1 MPIDYLSLDERALKE
16 ELHAFYDKEI
26 ADQSKK
32 DIFLAL
38 AISSIAG
45 GKAIMKIHERDDFK
59 IFAKSG
65 KEVSGEDAF
74 KKISSNYTTEA
85 DKASHNAIV
94 QILGENYHGIPII
107 FEEAN
112 WTHAQHGTYISVDEM
127 DGTGRFIK
135 RKPGFTVLTQ
145 HVENGNPIVSAN
157 FDPVA
162 NALFVAI
169 KNKGSYV
176 NAARV
181 QPDRIVNLDAA
192 HVIIN
197 GRDKEK
203 PENADYYAFMKNS
216 FGDRL
221 SAGMATGSRIMGVLN
236 GKYDLVVNGGSEELH
251 VWDLAMILNLT
262 EAGGIATRID
272 GSPIDFMK
280 PGITEDLVCSITPA
294 LHSEVLSF
302 LKTYKFK

>member
-16 ELHAFYDKEI
+16 ELNAFYDREI
-26 ADQSKK
+26 ADQPKK

-45 GKAIMKIHERDDFK
+45 GKSIMQIHERDDFK

-65 KEVSGEDAF
+65 KEVSGEEAF
-74 KKISSNYTTEA
+74 KKISSGYTTEA

-94 QILGENYHGIPII
+94 QILGETYRGIPII
-107 FEEAN
+107 FEEVN

-135 RKPGFTVLTQ
+135 RKPGFTVLAQ
-145 HVENGNPIVSAN
+145 YVEEGTPSVCAN

-162 NALFVAI
+162 NELFTAV
-169 KNKGSYV
+169 KNKGSFV
-176 NAARV
+176 NTTRV
-181 QPDRIVNLDAA
+181 QLDRIVSLDSARL
-192 HVIIN
+192 IIN

-203 PENADYYAFMKNS
+203 PENADYYAFMAKS
-216 FGDRL
+216 FKERL
-221 SAGMATGSRIMGVLN
+221 SAGLATGSRMMGVLN

-251 VWDLAMILNLT
+251 IWDLAMILNLA
-262 EAGGIATRID
+262 EAGGVTTRID

-280 PGITEDLVCSITPA
+280 PGITEDLVCSINPA
-294 LHSEVLSF
+294 LHSEALAF
-302 LKTYKFK
+302 LKTYQFK

>member
-65 KEVSGEDAF
+65 KEVSSEDVF
-74 KKISSNYTTEA
+74 KKISSGYTTEA
-85 DKASHNAIV
+85 DQASHNAIV
-94 QILGENYHGIPII
+94 QILGENYCGIPII

-135 RKPGFTVLTQ
+135 RQPGFTVLTQ
-145 HVENGNPIVSAN
+145 YVENGNPIVSAN

-162 NALFVAI
+162 NVLFAAV
-169 KNKGSYV
+169 KNSGSYV
-176 NAARV
+176 NATRV
-181 QPDRIVNLDAA
+181 RLDRIVNLNGAS
-192 HVIIN
+192 VIIN

-203 PENADYYAFMKNS
+203 PENADYYAFMKNA

-221 SAGMATGSRIMGVLN
+221 SAGLATGSRIMGILN
-236 GKYDLVVNGGSEELH
+236 GKYDLTVNGGSEELH
-251 VWDLAMILNLT
+251 IWDLAMIPNLT

-280 PGITEDLVCSITPA
+280 PGITENLLCAANPVLHNEA
-294 LHSEVLSF
+294 LAF
-302 LKTYKFK
+302 LKTYQFK